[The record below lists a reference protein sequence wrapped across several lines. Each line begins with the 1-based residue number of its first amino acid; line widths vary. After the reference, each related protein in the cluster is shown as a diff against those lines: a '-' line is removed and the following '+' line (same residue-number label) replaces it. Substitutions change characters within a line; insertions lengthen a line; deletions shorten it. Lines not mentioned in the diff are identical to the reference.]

1 MRRDTQRTARETGD
15 DGYWVAPEVPGLEL
29 HQAAYTRWTFP
40 KHSHD
45 VFSLVAYDAGAHA
58 LHLQGQHIVA
68 SAGSLLAIAPG
79 EMHEGRAADSSVGWA
94 YRILYVPAALLTRA
108 AEESGAPAGALPGFA
123 APMLQDP
130 DLLESFTRTFDV
142 LKDDATATLEREE
155 RLLGLLVALL
165 RRHAGLTRR
174 GRRAPACPPGVRRAR
189 ELLDADPT
197 RNVTLEELAHVA
209 GLSPWHLVRAF
220 HRQLGQ
226 TPQVYQRALRLR
238 RAQELLAG
246 PLPMAEVALA
256 CGFTDQ
262 SHLIKHFGRTLG
274 VTPGAYRAAA
284 LAGRGQRKRVQYEAA
299 APL

>member
-1 MRRDTQRTARETGD
+1 MRRGTQQTARETGN
-15 DGYWVAPEVPGLEL
+15 GYWVAPEVPGLEL

-58 LHLQGQHIVA
+58 LHLQGQHVVA

-108 AEESGAPAGALPGFA
+108 AEEAGAPAGSLPGFA

-130 DLLESFTRTFDV
+130 ELLASFTRTFDA
-142 LKDDATATLEREE
+142 LKDGAVASLEREE
-155 RLLGLLVALL
+155 RLLGLLVVLL
-165 RRHAGLTRR
+165 RRHAGLTHP

-189 ELLDADPT
+189 ELLDADPS
-197 RNVTLEELAHVA
+197 RNVTLEELARVA

-238 RAQELLAG
+238 RAQQLLAG

-284 LAGRGQRKRVQYEAA
+284 LAGRGQRKRVQYGAA

>member
-1 MRRDTQRTARETGD
+1 
-15 DGYWVAPEVPGLEL
+15 
-29 HQAAYTRWTFP
+29 
-40 KHSHD
+40 
-45 VFSLVAYDAGAHA
+45 
-58 LHLQGQHIVA
+58 
-68 SAGSLLAIAPG
+68 
-79 EMHEGRAADSSVGWA
+79 
-94 YRILYVPAALLTRA
+94 
-108 AEESGAPAGALPGFA
+108 
-123 APMLQDP
+123 MLQDP
-130 DLLESFTRTFDV
+130 DLLESFTRTFDA
-142 LKDDATATLEREE
+142 LKDGATATLEREE
-155 RLLGLLVALL
+155 RLLGLLVVLL

-284 LAGRGQRKRVQYEAA
+284 LAGRGQHKRVQYEAA

>member
-15 DGYWVAPEVPGLEL
+15 GYWVAPGTPGLEL

-58 LHLQGQHIVA
+58 LHLQGQHVVA

-94 YRILYVPAALLTRA
+94 YRILYVPSALLTRA
-108 AEESGAPAGALPGFA
+108 AEEAGAPAGSLPGFA
-123 APMLQDP
+123 APVFQDP
-130 DLLESFTRTFDV
+130 ELLASFTRTFDA
-142 LKDDATATLEREE
+142 LKDSAVAALEREE
-155 RLLGLLVALL
+155 HLLGLLVVLL
-165 RRHAGLTRR
+165 RRHAGLTR
-174 GRRAPACPPGVRRAR
+174 GARRAPACPPGVRRAR
-189 ELLDADPT
+189 ELLEADSA
-197 RNVTLEELAHVA
+197 RNVTLEELARVA

-284 LAGRGQRKRVQYEAA
+284 LAGREQHKRVQYGAA
-299 APL
+299 SHL

>member
-1 MRRDTQRTARETGD
+1 MRRDTRRTARETGD
-15 DGYWVAPEVPGLEL
+15 GYWVAPEMPGLEL

-58 LHLQGQHIVA
+58 LHLQGQHVVA
-68 SAGSLLAIAPG
+68 STGSLLAIAPG

-108 AEESGAPAGALPGFA
+108 AEEAGAPAGSLPGFA
-123 APMLQDP
+123 SPVFEDP
-130 DLLESFTRTFDV
+130 ELLESFTRTFDA
-142 LKDDATATLEREE
+142 LKDGAAAALEREE
-155 RLLGLLVALL
+155 HLLALLVVLL
-165 RRHAGLTRR
+165 RRHAGLTRMS
-174 GRRAPACPPGVRRAR
+174 RRAPACPPGVRRAR
-189 ELLDADPT
+189 ELLEADPT
-197 RNVTLEELAHVA
+197 RNVTLEELARVA

-284 LAGRGQRKRVQYEAA
+284 LAGRGQRKPVQYGVAS
-299 APL
+299 PL